1 MSNTAV
7 PKGRVALVTGASRGI
22 GRATAADLAR
32 RGARVMAVAR
42 TEGDL
47 ESLAGEAE
55 LDYLVGSVA
64 TSEGCAEIVEET
76 TRRLG
81 PIAILVNNAGIAS
94 RREREIWKL
103 DPEVW
108 HETMA
113 TNLQGP
119 FELTRLVAGDMVE
132 RRYGRIVMVSSTAGQ
147 IGGAKQSAYC
157 TSKHALLGLMRC
169 VAQDVGAFGVTCN
182 AVCPGWVDTP
192 MAREAMEYWGRERGV
207 TREEAWAEAVSAY
220 PAKRMLEPEE
230 IAATIAFLASEE
242 ASGINGEAVTVALG
256 GLW

>member
-1 MSNTAV
+1 M
-7 PKGRVALVTGASRGI
+7 
-22 GRATAADLAR
+22 AA
-32 RGARVMAVAR
+32 AR

-55 LDYLVGSVA
+55 LDYLVGTVA
-64 TSEGCAEIVEET
+64 TPEGCAAIVEET

-81 PIAILVNNAGIAS
+81 PIEILINNAGIAS
-94 RREREIWKL
+94 RREREIWDL
-103 DPEVW
+103 DPDVW

-113 TNLQGP
+113 TNLHGP
-119 FELTRLVAGDMVE
+119 FELTRLVAGAMVE

-147 IGGAKQSAYC
+147 VGGAKYSAYC
-157 TSKHALLGLMRC
+157 ASKHALLGLMRC
-169 VAQDVGAFGVTCN
+169 VAQDGGPYGVTCN
-182 AVCPGWVDTP
+182 AVCPGWVNTP
-192 MAREAMEYWGRERGV
+192 MAQEAMEHRAREHGV
-207 TREEAWAEAVSAY
+207 TREEAWADAVSIY